1 MRLTWV
7 VLGVVA
13 AAGVIAFLSGSA
25 SDEAP
30 EAGTEASAR
39 PGLRKDGTQALSPLD
54 EPLDVLAP
62 ADGTEAAE
70 RRAQEIR
77 VELAKAEAAGDQ
89 GTVAKLE
96 ATLDTELGDTLV
108 ARRRAFRK
116 GLRML
121 REVPRERGEARIRF
135 LDRTRR
141 LLSAGVYLPEHF
153 HKDGRSTD
161 RRTKLLRKLDEL
173 NRIVM
178 TYAPRPDGGL
188 EGVTAPY
195 EVPAGVAPVQIVSRQ
210 KLRAG
215 HNAILFWHQGGNLD
229 PSRLRAGATL
239 LLPQEELTL
248 HVYQNYRRLGV
259 FIGDWFVKEFRV
271 GVGKDESPTPVGT
284 FEVYRKQQ
292 NPDWTATIDGRKVV
306 IRYGDPRNEL
316 GDAWIH
322 IRNNQYS
329 EASGYG
335 IHGTNAPDTIGKACS
350 NGCVRLV
357 NDQARELFYWVR
369 TASAGGQATRIF
381 IRYGPIPGS
390 DAPAPP
396 K

>member
-13 AAGVIAFLSGSA
+13 AAGVIAFLSGNSEDQPDSQEPTTA
-25 SDEAP
+25 
-30 EAGTEASAR
+30 AGSGTS
-39 PGLRKDGTQALSPLD
+39 KDGSRPLSPLD
-54 EPLDVLAP
+54 APLDVLAP
-62 ADGTEAAE
+62 DDGTEDAE
-70 RRAQEIR
+70 RRARQIG
-77 VELAKAEAAGDQ
+77 VQLAKAEADGDAAA
-89 GTVAKLE
+89 VAKLE
-96 ATLDTELGDTLV
+96 SQLGADLQDTLV

-121 REVPRERGEARIRF
+121 QEVPRQAGSARVQH
-135 LDRTRR
+135 LDQTRR

-153 HKDGRSTD
+153 LKDGRSTP
-161 RRTKLLRKLDEL
+161 RRTKLLRKIAEL

-178 TYAPRPDGGL
+178 TYAPGL
-188 EGVTAPY
+188 EGVTVPY
-195 EVPAGVAPVQIVSRQ
+195 EVPAGIAPVQIVSRQ
-210 KLRAG
+210 KLRTG
-215 HNAILFWHQGGNLD
+215 HNAVLFWNQGGNLD
-229 PSRLRAGATL
+229 PSRLRAGAQL

-248 HVYQNYRRLGV
+248 HVFQNYRRLGV
-259 FIGDWFVKEFRV
+259 FMGNWFVKEFRV

-284 FEVYRKQQ
+284 FQVYRKQQ
-292 NPDWTATIDGRKVV
+292 NPDWTATINGRKVV
-306 IRYGDPRNEL
+306 IPYGDPRNEL

-335 IHGTNAPDTIGKACS
+335 VHGTNAPDTIGKACS
-350 NGCVRLV
+350 NGCVRLA

-381 IRYGPIPGS
+381 IRYGPVPG
-390 DAPAPP
+390 A
-396 K
+396 